1 MHQIEF
7 ICKVAV
13 VLFAVAFGFSVA
25 GGESNLAVALGIAA
39 GLYPF
44 ILTAE
49 THTWSQCGVFLAYHV
64 SVWVVFVAGA
74 NQGVVIGISAALCA
88 AAGITARN
96 RKWIA
101 NPAPIASARWN
112 KDKPWR

>member
-25 GGESNLAVALGIAA
+25 GGQSNLAVALGVAG
-39 GLYPF
+39 GLYPL

-49 THTWSQCGVFLAYHV
+49 THTWSQCRVFLAYHV
-64 SVWVVFVAGA
+64 SAWVVFVVGA
-74 NQGVVIGISAALCA
+74 DPGLVIGISAALCV

-96 RKWIA
+96 SKWIA

-112 KDKPWR
+112 EDKPWR